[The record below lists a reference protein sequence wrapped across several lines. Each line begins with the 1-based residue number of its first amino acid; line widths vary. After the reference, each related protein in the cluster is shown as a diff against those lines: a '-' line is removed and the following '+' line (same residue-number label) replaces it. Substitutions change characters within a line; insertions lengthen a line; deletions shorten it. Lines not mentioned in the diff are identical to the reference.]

1 MTDEIKE
8 LQETFEDKMKVLGRF
23 TYYRAGK
30 NDDLRQEAHIAIWTG
45 LLKDKNA
52 TDGYLKTRIR
62 WQIRGVHRHSFGID
76 TAYRKRDDIE
86 IVHSNNSDIDDD
98 FCMEY
103 LTNRSQPLLDEIVID
118 KMDTEKFLNSLDYNE
133 HQIVQ
138 YKLEGMRDKE
148 VRQELHISYERY
160 YEIKRG
166 LRPKIA
172 EHFSA

>member
-8 LQETFEDKMKVLGRF
+8 LQATFGDKMKALKRF
-23 TYYRAGK
+23 SYYRAGK
-30 NDDLRQEAHIAIWTG
+30 NDDLQQEALLAIWTG
-45 LLKDKNA
+45 LLKDSNA
-52 TDGYLKTRIR
+52 TDSYLRTRIK

-76 TAYRKRDDIE
+76 TMYRKRDDIE
-86 IVHSNNSDIDDD
+86 FIHSTYPDIDDNL
-98 FCMEY
+98 CLEY
-103 LTNRSQPLLDEIVID
+103 VVNRYQRLEDQVID

-138 YKLEGMRDKE
+138 YKLEGMRD
-148 VRQELHISYERY
+148 RDIIRELHMSYERF
-160 YEIKRG
+160 YEIKGG

>member
-8 LQETFEDKMKVLGRF
+8 LQETFQDKMKVLERF

-30 NDDLRQEAHIAIWTG
+30 NDDLRQEALLATWTG
-45 LLKDKNA
+45 LQKDKNA
-52 TDGYLKTRIR
+52 TDSYLRTRIR

-86 IVHSNNSDIDDD
+86 FIRSNTSDIDDD
-98 FCMEY
+98 LCLAY
-103 LTNRSQPLLDEIVID
+103 VVNIHQQLDEQVIA

-138 YKLEGMRDKE
+138 YKLEGMRD
-148 VRQELHISYERY
+148 RDIIHELHMSYKRY
-160 YEIKRG
+160 YDIKRG